1 MLALLLSMAAIAQA
15 QIPPSADQ
23 PLREIFVPF
32 EDLNIILES
41 DKQRVFLTRQEYDDL
56 VKQAKAK
63 PQSPAPHKILLSS
76 AEYDGQLQDGRAL
89 ISGQLTVEVLEDG
102 LFALPLELGGV
113 GIRAATLDGKPAPLS
128 KNENH
133 QPIVLIQGKGTH
145 KLTLQLMAPLQTA
158 AAQQTLNVTLPTN
171 AATRLKLTV
180 PGNIDV
186 KSGGAVISRTYEM
199 EANRTQLEVLPQ
211 RGGLS
216 LVMSLN
222 NRLLQDERVF
232 VARSVIVDEVTQGYE
247 RIHATVSFRIL
258 HGAVEKFRLGVPAGF
273 EVTRVESTLLARWEE
288 KADAAGAKTL
298 EATLR
303 EPTSEQ
309 VVLQI
314 TANRSPAADA
324 DWLASLQDWKF
335 PQLTPLD
342 TAGNVAVLGLLVEDR
357 LRPEKI
363 AATNL
368 LSIDSQAI
376 LGAIPASVL
385 AAEPGAPTIRQVVS
399 YYAPAGEY
407 GLSASFAR
415 PPAGLKVAGNSLLVI
430 GDQGLTL
437 QGGFALSPQAE
448 SLYGFAFAVPAGWQV
463 TQVTAAD
470 GAALPIERYPIE
482 GGGTRISVRLP
493 SGIGVGQTQTI
504 NYQALH
510 TPAGWLADWQAQKV
524 AFPKLAAENA
534 TDETGAIAVQTLDDL
549 VVRPDSAKGLVPLL
563 DNEKASFGLADIP
576 TALAYR
582 YESRDYE
589 LALSLA
595 RTSPSLAAEVISF
608 FRLDRDNLIAHYEL
622 SYDVREARTR
632 TLVFS
637 LDKNTPTEISIR
649 GLDGVLVKE
658 FEHDDSG
665 TWRRWTVQLAERH
678 IGRVRLAVDF
688 QQRYEPLALARFGVP
703 LIQAEEVEFQSAFF
717 AVEGDPELEI
727 AITTPARTV
736 DPGELAGADYAIG
749 KRLLGAFGYVGSR
762 PSTALQVSRRE
773 AYMLP
778 PALIQRA
785 ELVTKVSAAAGRKL
799 ADGTIA
805 PALAQSVAR
814 YDLLTKATLLEI
826 RLPAGSELWTVYL
839 DNQPTKPQIEGDS
852 LLLSLPAQQRVAIRK
867 LQIVYESPSQSL
879 GFSGTVEAVAP
890 TLLVRATG
898 TDAEREIPQ
907 ADLQWQLILPSGYQ
921 VRSAGGTVFTN
932 EIPERE
938 MAALKVAAFLYELS
952 GGIRPWYAVGAKAR
966 HEAGDDMSAISGSF
980 SAVEGIRPKTE
991 NSFDAGGMPPPTA
1004 TPPIEAMTAPMAER
1018 SDRPAEAPQAS
1029 VAESAP
1035 APQTPEPAPAMPAP
1049 GIELLRTPQ
1058 PQTTETQA
1066 EQVQV
1071 GNDFEAKGKYWAL
1084 EGVSSLRIDIQA
1096 DSAPATTFVSLGEQP
1111 RLEASVIDRRRLDA
1125 AACGLASL
1133 VLLVGAGLTFRPA
1146 RQKAAYVIVVLLA
1159 STVPLLLTTAFDEV
1173 GQVFDYVFYA
1183 GCLLIPYY
1191 LLAALT
1197 IRIFGWARSKV
1208 PADCCP
1214 ATPAVQ
1220 QIVAILALVSVLG
1233 LGSSAAAQEP
1243 ADKLPE
1249 SVRITNLKDILP
1261 LLEGEQAPVA
1271 VPADAVIVPYDPE
1284 KPLSEVAGQKLLVPY
1299 AKYVELWNLAH
1310 PDKKLEAATPPPA
1323 QYAIAGT
1330 AYEATLASG
1339 DFLALVG
1346 KLEIDVFTDKPIAVP
1361 LALAGGVLEKATVDG
1376 QPARLQVVEASGMR
1390 EHPGQAANPQP
1401 AEPNREADASRS
1413 PNAGGLPPRMLL
1425 LHLSGKGRKS
1435 VQLNIRLGLSRQGGW
1450 RIVHGQL
1457 PVGPAAALTLMVPG
1471 AGTEVRLA
1479 NVADKAEF
1487 DTTADNEKIETTLFE
1502 SGLVDVQWRPK
1513 VAEGMV
1519 DTALTAQS
1527 LALFDVREDALRL
1540 VWQVRLEFGRAFRD
1554 SFSLTA
1560 PADYL
1565 VEQVSGD
1572 NVRGWTAKPAADR
1585 QRIDVTLL
1593 KPAQGSETL
1602 TLHLAKRGRVGE
1614 GELAEFDAPSILVD
1628 GAALEQG
1635 EIAVRRS
1642 PRLELR
1648 SLGAVG
1654 LSRADSGEQTQALA
1668 HAADTADAAVLLVK
1682 PFQNY
1687 RFVKPPFRL
1696 TLAAVPALQETT
1708 AEIKAALQVA
1718 ERGTTLDAA
1727 ITFRPQGQP
1736 LYRVR
1741 LYLPEGFS
1749 LDRLGPTDLEWAIT
1763 TENGRQL
1770 LTVQLIDGRTE
1781 AFTLTLFGKIAAPKP
1796 MGPVEEGAAATE
1808 KTEGGTGG
1816 TPVAPRSVALPKI
1829 EVLDV
1834 QKQEGEIVVLPDP
1847 DTDVRA
1853 ENLKNAEASPLTSG
1867 PGWMKAEQQRL
1878 AKSVIRYRTADYAAT
1893 LVLTPRTPIIA
1904 AQSITNVKITPQAIQ
1919 ETISIG
1925 LQIDQAGI
1933 RELSFLV
1940 PERMAKA
1947 RLADSPGAK
1956 LVQRKIIEPA
1966 TDAEGQP
1973 VQGMVRI
1980 RLLLQDYVQDKF
1992 GITLELDRLLEAK
2005 KQPVPIPVIETGR
2018 VDRQLVVI
2026 ENVGRDEL
2034 VIDELDV
2041 VGLEPINPQSQAWR
2055 ELVGILGADARIT
2068 QAFAVIPNLPRRELT
2083 FSTQQGQ
2090 KVVTAD
2096 ARIHLA
2102 TTMLIV
2108 DEAGAYRGLQEYRV
2122 TNGKEQF
2129 LEIELPA
2136 GAGLW
2141 TATVAGEPVKPAE
2154 TTPPQTGVVR
2164 IPLVKTAEGEGDYVV
2179 QLKYGGQME
2188 KARLLNSVS
2197 FPLLKTRNINVELS
2211 RVYLHLPER
2220 REWFDFRGT
2229 MRLVE
2234 DASEL
2239 EKGFQ
2244 GYLNKR
2250 IEEATRLLSSGDDY
2264 TKARAWSNLKQ
2275 ARILLEDNRRIQSG
2289 NNVKQLALAI
2299 HDYHDVHQLEA
2310 RNEALLNQA
2319 EQQAQAERDQQQ
2331 VVDGTDNRG
2340 RLNNYWNMQDL
2351 KRSKNVVS
2359 DLGSNFDADAPADQ
2373 TPATG
2378 KELAFNKDWL
2388 EQNSLRTGDK
2398 GDASAPGRPGMPE
2411 DQSGGGRQGGRF
2423 FRGEGKPITMDERE
2437 FDGKPGGGQKAP
2449 EIAAKQQRDVIQQQ
2463 LQKEESESK
2472 SGESQAG
2479 EQLEKLQR
2487 YQERLDQ
2494 SVREQQRQPSADL
2507 DLSFQQ
2513 QGQFGGTTPT
2523 IGGFDVPGG
2532 SQPARGQGG
2541 GMMNAGGANAAGG
2554 PAGPPA
2560 DPSGRPFVTSVI
2572 PVIDNAQSMSQVAAG
2587 LASLDVAL
2595 PERGRV
2601 YSFITPRGEL
2611 EIEARSIPLVAIGK
2625 LIGLGGVL
2633 IAILIVWALGRE
2645 RSRGFWRGLFASR
2658 AFTIGL
2664 IVLGLFC
2671 FLFGLFPYAGVA
2683 LLVAGITLAIHH
2695 RLNRPASAAATAA

>member
-1 MLALLLSMAAIAQA
+1 MWLAAMLIAFAPSLHA
-15 QIPPSADQ
+15 QDADQ

-32 EDLNIILES
+32 EDLNVILES

-63 PQSPAPHKILLSS
+63 PQSPAPHKILLTS
-76 AEYDGQLQDGRAL
+76 AEYEGQLQDGRAL
-89 ISGQLTVEVLEDG
+89 LNGELTVEVLEDG
-102 LFALPLELGGV
+102 LFALPLEFGGV

-128 KNENH
+128 KNENN
-133 QPIVLIQGKGTH
+133 QPIVLVQGKGTH
-145 KLTLQLMAPLQTA
+145 MLNLQLMAPLQTA

-171 AATRLKLTV
+171 SATRLKMTV

-186 KSGGAVISRTYEM
+186 KSGGAVITRTYEM
-199 EANRTQLEVLPQ
+199 EANRTLLEVLPQ
-211 RGGLS
+211 RGWLT

-222 NRLLQDERVF
+222 NRLLQDERVY

-258 HGAVEKFRLGVPAGF
+258 HGAVDKFRLSVPAGF

-288 KADAAGAKTL
+288 KADAAGAMTL

-303 EPTSEQ
+303 EPTSDQ

-335 PQLTPLD
+335 PQLVPLD
-342 TAGNVAVLGLLVEDR
+342 TAGNVAVVGLLVEDR

-368 LSIDSQAI
+368 LPIDSQAI

-385 AAEPGAPTIRQVVS
+385 VAEPGAPTIRQVVS

-448 SLYGFAFAVPAGWQV
+448 SLYGFAFTVPAGWQV
-463 TQVTAAD
+463 TEVTAAD

-482 GGGTRISVRLP
+482 GGGTRISVRLAQ
-493 SGIGVGQTQTI
+493 GIDVGQTQTI

-510 TPAGWLADWQAQKV
+510 TPAGWLADWQSQKV
-524 AFPKLAAENA
+524 AFPKLAVENA
-534 TDETGAIAVQTLDDL
+534 TDETGAIAAQTLDDL
-549 VVRPDSAKGLVPLL
+549 VVRPDAASGLVPLL

-582 YESRDYE
+582 YESRDY
-589 LALSLA
+589 ALTLTLA
-595 RTSPSLAAEVISF
+595 RTAPSLAAEVFSF
-608 FRLDRDNLIAHYEL
+608 FRLDRDNLLAHYEL
-622 SYDVREARTR
+622 NYDVREARTR

-637 LDKNTPTEISIR
+637 LDKDTPTEISIR
-649 GLDGVLVKE
+649 GLDGVTVKE
-658 FEHDDSG
+658 FEHNDEG
-665 TWRRWTVQLAERH
+665 TWRRWTVHLAERH

-688 QQRYEPLALARFGVP
+688 QQRYEPLALTRFGVP

-727 AITTPARTV
+727 SVTTPARTV

-773 AYMLP
+773 AYTLP

-799 ADGTIA
+799 ADGTVA

-826 RLPAGSELWTVYL
+826 KLPAGSELWTVYL

-852 LLLSLPAQQRVAIRK
+852 LLISLPAQQRLALRK

-879 GFSGTVEAVAP
+879 GFSGKVEAIAP

-921 VRSAGGTVFTN
+921 VRRAGGTVFTN
-932 EIPERE
+932 QIPERE

-952 GGIRPWYAVGAKAR
+952 GGIRPWYMAMQSARAPSVGNNVRQLDKSASISR
-966 HEAGDDMSAISGSF
+966 GDTSETTGYADILESG
-980 SAVEGIRPKTE
+980 A
-991 NSFDAGGMPPPTA
+991 MPPPTA
-1004 TPPIEAMTAPMAER
+1004 TPPMEGAPAPAAELME
-1018 SDRPAEAPQAS
+1018 RPAEMPQDA
-1029 VAESAP
+1029 VPESAP
-1035 APQTPEPAPAMPAP
+1035 APEASEPPPAVPASAAPPPGIDPQAMPEDQPQSAGTP
-1049 GIELLRTPQ
+1049 ARAPQ
-1058 PQTTETQA
+1058 PQ
-1066 EQVQV
+1066 VS
-1071 GNDFEAKGKYWAL
+1071 NDFEMKGKYWAL
-1084 EGVSSLRIDIQA
+1084 EGVSSLRIDIQT

-1111 RLEASVIDRRRLDA
+1111 QLEASVIDRRRLDA

-1133 VLLVGAGLTFRPA
+1133 VLLVGAGLTRRPA
-1146 RQKAAYVIVVLLA
+1146 RQKAAFVIVVLLA

-1191 LLAALT
+1191 LLAALALRT
-1197 IRIFGWARSKV
+1197 FAWAKSKA
-1208 PADCCP
+1208 PAGCCEP
-1214 ATPAVQ
+1214 VPAVQ
-1220 QIVAILALVSVLG
+1220 QIAAILALVSVLV
-1233 LGSSAAAQEP
+1233 LGNIAAAQESP
-1243 ADKLPE
+1243 DKLPDG
-1249 SVRITNLKDILP
+1249 VRITNLKEILP
-1261 LLEGEQAPVA
+1261 LLEAEQAPVA

-1284 KPLSEVAGQKLLVPY
+1284 KPIQTTAGQKLLVPY

-1323 QYAIAGT
+1323 AFAIAGT
-1330 AYEATLASG
+1330 AYETTLGSG

-1376 QPARLQVVEASGMR
+1376 QPAKLQVVEAQPAPNA
-1390 EHPGQAANPQP
+1390 ENQPAQQAAPNP
-1401 AEPNREADASRS
+1401 
-1413 PNAGGLPPRMLL
+1413 AGGLPPRMLL
-1425 LHLSGKGRKS
+1425 LHVSGKGRKS

-1457 PVGPAAALTLMVPG
+1457 PVGPAAALTLTVPG

-1487 DTTADNEKIETTLFE
+1487 DTTADNEKIETTLYD
-1502 SGLVDVQWRPK
+1502 SGLVDLQWRPK

-1519 DTALTAQS
+1519 DTALTAKS

-1554 SFSLTA
+1554 TFSLTA

-1642 PRLELR
+1642 PRLDLR

-1654 LSRADSGEQTQALA
+1654 LSRADSGEQTQALSQ
-1668 HAADTADAAVLLVK
+1668 AADAADAAVLLVR

-1696 TLAAVPALQETT
+1696 TLAATAAPLETT
-1708 AEIKAALQVA
+1708 AEVKAALQVA

-1749 LDRLGPTDLEWAIT
+1749 LDRLGPADLEWAIT

-1781 AFTLTLFGKIAAPKP
+1781 QFTLTLFGKMATPKP
-1796 MGPVEEGAAATE
+1796 MDAANQAAART
-1808 KTEGGTGG
+1808 
-1816 TPVAPRSVALPKI
+1816 VAVPKL

-1878 AKSVIRYRTADYAAT
+1878 AKSLIRYRTADYAAT
-1893 LVLTPRTPIIA
+1893 LVLTARTPIIA

-2041 VGLEPINPQSQAWR
+2041 VGLEPINPQSQAWS

-2068 QAFAVIPNLPRRELT
+2068 QAFAVIPNQPRRELS

-2102 TTMLIV
+2102 TTVLVV

-2136 GAGLW
+2136 SARLW

-2154 TTPPQTGVVR
+2154 ASPPVTGVVR

-2220 REWFDFRGT
+2220 REWFNFRGT

-2275 ARILLEDNRRIQSG
+2275 ARILLEGNRAQSQ
-2289 NNVKQLALAI
+2289 NNLRQIGLAL
-2299 HDYHDVHQLEA
+2299 HNYHDTLALEA
-2310 RNEALLNQA
+2310 RNESLLNQA
-2319 EQQAQAERDQQQ
+2319 EQQAQAERSQQQ
-2331 VVDGTDNRG
+2331 IVDGTDNRG
-2340 RLNNYWNMQDL
+2340 RLNNYWNAQDL

-2359 DLGSNFDADAPADQ
+2359 DLGSNFDVEEATVQPPAK
-2373 TPATG
+2373 G

-2388 EQNSLRTGDK
+2388 DQNSLRTK
-2398 GDASAPGRPGMPE
+2398 GEGKPGATEPGRPGAPD
-2411 DQSGGGRQGGRF
+2411 DQSGGGKQGGRY
-2423 FRGEGKPITMDERE
+2423 FRGENKQITIDERD
-2437 FDGKPGGGQKAP
+2437 FGGDKGSGQKAP
-2449 EIAAKQQRDVIQQQ
+2449 DIASKPQRDQLQQQ
-2463 LQKEESESK
+2463 LQQEAEQSK
-2472 SGESQAG
+2472 SGDSQAG
-2479 EQLEKLQR
+2479 EQLQKLQR
-2487 YQERLDQ
+2487 YQERLDE
-2494 SVREQQRQPSADL
+2494 SVREQQRQPSANL
-2507 DLSFQQ
+2507 DQSFQ

-2523 IGGFDVPGG
+2523 IGGFQLPGS
-2532 SQPARGQGG
+2532 SQPAQSSG
-2541 GMMNAGGANAAGG
+2541 GMGAGGANAPGG
-2554 PAGPPA
+2554 PGGMPA
-2560 DPSGRPFVTSVI
+2560 DPNGRPFVTSVV
-2572 PVIDNAQSMSQVAAG
+2572 PVVDNSQSMSQVAAG
-2587 LASLDVAL
+2587 LASLDVSL

-2611 EIEARSIPLVAIGK
+2611 EIKARSIPLVAIGK
-2625 LIGLGGVL
+2625 LIGLAGVL

-2645 RSRGFWRGLFASR
+2645 RSRRVWRSLFASR
-2658 AFTIGL
+2658 AFTIIL

-2671 FLFGLFPYAGVA
+2671 FLFGLFPLAGLA
-2683 LLVAGITLAIHH
+2683 MLVAGITLAIH
-2695 RLNRPASAAATAA
+2695 RRMSRPAPAAATA